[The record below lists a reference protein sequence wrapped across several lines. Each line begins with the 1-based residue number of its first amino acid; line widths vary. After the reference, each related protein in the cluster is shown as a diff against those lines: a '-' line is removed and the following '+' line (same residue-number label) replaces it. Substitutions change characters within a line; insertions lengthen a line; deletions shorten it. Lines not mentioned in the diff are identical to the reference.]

1 MIDVYIL
8 GHAKTLEYWVN
19 NRCSFMKGP
28 LLSLTIH
35 CEPVFRRAH
44 YVYILCIMYIYI
56 YICICQLLNTLLYVY
71 IYIYSPGNTLLAASP
86 NPWTC
91 FTKVVP
97 DYYQFTSSKQT
108 RLDTEQIVPKVLTQ
122 HVPLQRHTPEN

>member
-71 IYIYSPGNTLLAASP
+71 IYI
-86 NPWTC
+86 
-91 FTKVVP
+91 FTWQYFVSRQP
-97 DYYQFTSSKQT
+97 
-108 RLDTEQIVPKVLTQ
+108 
-122 HVPLQRHTPEN
+122 